1 MEGRMVDNTNIWIAT
16 LDDEEMLCEILSN
29 EFTKAGYVAL
39 AYSNDKRD
47 FLEMMPVLMPDI
59 IITDLSSPGMN
70 GLEFI
75 RNVRTNP
82 LYDNIAVIVVTGHN
96 SPELRMEAKRLG
108 VYEFICKPL
117 DLNYLFLLIEQIASR
132 LNVQ

>member
-1 MEGRMVDNTNIWIAT
+1 MDTNTNIWIAT
-16 LDDEEMLCEILSN
+16 LDDEEMLCQILSN

-39 AYSNDKRD
+39 GYSGNKGE

-70 GLEFI
+70 GIEFVRNI
-75 RNVRTNP
+75 RKNP
-82 LYDNIAVIVVTGHN
+82 VYDNIAVIVVTGNN
-96 SPELRMEAKRLG
+96 SQELHVEAKRLG

-117 DLNYLFLLIEQIASR
+117 DLNYLFLLIEQIASQLDVR
-132 LNVQ
+132 